1 LRHFIREVEQLCI
14 KSSETSKVEGDHNI
28 CIALHWPEN
37 MEIPAVNLKVKSVVN
52 MFAIVVSHTYNA
64 DFIYTAL
71 T

>member
-1 LRHFIREVEQLCI
+1 MLNLRKPQKL
-14 KSSETSKVEGDHNI
+14 KGTTTS
-28 CIALHWPEN
+28 ALHWPEN